1 MSRRLRP
8 VLFSALIVAVGA
20 RYVVGLATGSMG
32 DFLVYRQAGI
42 AVEGQGSLYTSGDT
56 LPFTYPPF
64 AALVYAPFAG
74 LGTGWARWLHT
85 AFGAALLIWVLVALR
100 RHLRVPLPLVVAT
113 ALTMPFIRSLQLGQ
127 VNPLIFAL
135 LVTDWVVLS
144 RRAGFLTGLAA
155 GLKVTPAAFGIVA
168 LLRRDW
174 RAASAAALAFSVTVG
189 LGALVRPQDTW
200 AFWTSYLWD
209 PRRVGSLGYADNQ
222 SLKGALLRLGVD
234 SVGPYAVLAAATL
247 AVGLLAAR
255 RQTRA
260 DERVGALVAVGA
272 LGALVSPISWSHHWL
287 WTPVFAL
294 WLWRAG
300 RRPAAV
306 MAIAVA
312 SIAPVWTAERL
323 IAVGVQ
329 PGLLYAMLTSPFV
342 IIGLVSLVALCRPPG
357 LSSTGE
363 PGSASR
369 AGEPI
374 PISRAP
380 LCHST
385 ARSQSSPRSSRSNAS
400 SWWA

>member
-1 MSRRLRP
+1 MSRRLRT

-32 DFLVYRQAGI
+32 DFLVYRQAGL
-42 AVEGQGSLYTSGDT
+42 AVEGPGSLYTSGDT

-144 RRAGFLTGLAA
+144 RRTGFLTGLAA
-155 GLKVTPAAFGIVA
+155 GLKVTPAAFGLLA

-174 RAASAAALAFSVTVG
+174 RAAAAAALAFCVTVG
-189 LGALVRPQDTW
+189 LSALVRGKDTW

-209 PRRVGSLGYADNQ
+209 PRRVGGLGYADNQ
-222 SLKGALLRLGVD
+222 SLRGALLRLGVD

-247 AVGLLAAR
+247 AVGLLAGW

-260 DERVGALVAVGA
+260 GDQVGALVSVGA
-272 LGALVSPISWSHHWL
+272 LSTLVSPISWSHHWL
-287 WTPVFAL
+287 WTPVFAW
-294 WLWRAG
+294 WLWREG
-300 RRPAAV
+300 RRRTAV
-306 MAIAVA
+306 IVTALA

-323 IAVGVQ
+323 IGVGVQ
-329 PGLLYAMLTSPFV
+329 PGPLYAVLTSPFV
-342 IIGLVSLVALCRPPG
+342 IVGAVSLIVLCGWTRTLDDQWPVSQPPSREEG
-357 LSSTGE
+357 VTPAATRTDGEIRTG
-363 PGSASR
+363 
-369 AGEPI
+369 
-374 PISRAP
+374 
-380 LCHST
+380 T
-385 ARSQSSPRSSRSNAS
+385 
-400 SWWA
+400 

>member
-1 MSRRLRP
+1 MSRPLRR
-8 VLFSALIVAVGA
+8 VLFSALIAGVAA
-20 RYVVGLATGSMG
+20 RYVLGLATGSMG

-42 AVEGQGSLYTSGDT
+42 AVQGPGSLYASVG

-64 AALVYAPFAG
+64 AALVYTPFAG
-74 LGTGWARWLHT
+74 LSTGWARWLHT
-85 AFGAALLIWVLVALR
+85 AVGAALLVWVLVALR
-100 RHLRVPLPLVVAT
+100 RRLRVPLPLVVAT

-127 VNPLIFAL
+127 VNPLVFAL

-144 RRAGFLTGLAA
+144 RRAGILTGLAA
-155 GLKVTPAAFGIVA
+155 GLKVTPAAFGLVA

-174 RAASAAALAFSVTVG
+174 RAASAAALAFCVTVG
-189 LGALVRPQDTW
+189 LSALVRPQDTW

-209 PRRVGSLGYADNQ
+209 PMRVGGLGYADNQ
-222 SLKGALLRLGVD
+222 SLEGALLRLGVTG
-234 SVGPYAVLAAATL
+234 VGPYAVAAAVTL
-247 AVGLLAAR
+247 AVGLLAGW

-260 DERVGALVAVGA
+260 GDRVGALISVGA

-287 WTPVFAL
+287 WTPVFAW

-306 MAIAVA
+306 MVTAVA

-329 PGLLYAMLTSPFV
+329 PGLLYAVLTSPFV
-342 IIGLVSLVALCRPPG
+342 IIGLVSLVALCRRPG
-357 LSSTGE
+357 STPTRERSST
-363 PGSASR
+363 SR
-369 AGEPI
+369 AGEAI

-380 LCHST
+380 LSHST
-385 ARSQSSPRSSRSNAS
+385 ARSQSSPSSSRSSAS